1 MKRSVL
7 VAAGTAVGVTAVV
20 SYHAATPSTSASL
33 AASTSGS
40 TSSSAAKSRSAAKR
54 ASADRSR
61 SAAKSASAAKSSTTS
76 SSTTTTS
83 STSSTAS
90 VSGTRSAVGE
100 AVSFQYGELQVK
112 VSEHAGRITNVSIAR
127 FDISDPHS
135 ESIDAYAVPRLR
147 QEVISAQSAHIDG
160 ISGASYTSQAYEQ
173 SVQSALDKLA

>member
-20 SYHAATPSTSASL
+20 SYHATSPSTGAGL
-33 AASTSGS
+33 VP
-40 TSSSAAKSRSAAKR
+40 SSAASKTRSAPT
-54 ASADRSR
+54 ASGSSGTSHSPAG
-61 SAAKSASAAKSSTTS
+61 ATATTSSTTS
-76 SSTTTTS
+76 SSATTTS
-83 STSSTAS
+83 SSSTAS
-90 VSGTRSAVGE
+90 SSSGTRSAVGE

-112 VSEHAGRITNVSIAR
+112 VTEHAGRITNVSIAR

-135 ESIDAYAVPRLR
+135 QSIDEYAVPRLR

-160 ISGASYTSQAYEQ
+160 ISGASYTSQAYGQ

>member
-20 SYHAATPSTSASL
+20 SYHATTPSTGASL
-33 AASTSGS
+33 ASSGS
-40 TSSSAAKSRSAAKR
+40 ASKTRSSPTASGSGAAPHSVSAAKTA
-54 ASADRSR
+54 
-61 SAAKSASAAKSSTTS
+61 T

-83 STSSTAS
+83 STRSTSSNRSA
-90 VSGTRSAVGE
+90 TRSAVGE

-112 VSEHAGRITNVSIAR
+112 VTEHAGRITNVSIAR

-135 ESIDAYAVPRLR
+135 ESIDEYAVPRLR

-160 ISGASYTSQAYEQ
+160 VSGASYTSQAYEQ

>member
-20 SYHAATPSTSASL
+20 SYHAASRSTGASLTSTSASKTP
-33 AASTSGS
+33 STR
-40 TSSSAAKSRSAAKR
+40 T
-54 ASADRSR
+54 ASASGGA
-61 SAAKSASAAKSSTTS
+61 SHSASGAKTTTSSTTS
-76 SSTTTTS
+76 SSKTTTS
-83 STSSTAS
+83 SSSSAS
-90 VSGTRSAVGE
+90 SNNSGTRSAVGK

-135 ESIDAYAVPRLR
+135 QSIDEYAVPRLR

-160 ISGASYTSQAYEQ
+160 VSGASYTSQAYEQ

>member
-20 SYHAATPSTSASL
+20 SYHATSPSTDASL
-33 AASTSGS
+33 AASSPASKNRSAPTALGPSRTSH
-40 TSSSAAKSRSAAKR
+40 SAAGATATT
-54 ASADRSR
+54 
-61 SAAKSASAAKSSTTS
+61 SSTTS
-76 SSTTTTS
+76 SSVTTTS
-83 STSSTAS
+83 PSSTAS
-90 VSGTRSAVGE
+90 SSSGSRAAVGE

-112 VSEHAGRITNVSIAR
+112 VTEQAGRITNVSIAR
-127 FDISDPHS
+127 FEISDPHS
-135 ESIDAYAVPRLR
+135 QSIDEYAVPRLR